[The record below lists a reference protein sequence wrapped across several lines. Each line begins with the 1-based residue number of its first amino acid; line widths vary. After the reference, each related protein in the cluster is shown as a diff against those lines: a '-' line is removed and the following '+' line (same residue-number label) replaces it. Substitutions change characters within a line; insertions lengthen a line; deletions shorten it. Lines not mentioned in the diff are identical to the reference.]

1 MVLPVRCSNRGG
13 FTLVEF
19 LVAIVILMVGLLALL
34 QTVNMAIDANG
45 SNKKR
50 EGAVLLADQAMGR
63 LRGTQYASVV
73 TNSLSGEYP
82 NLQKK
87 SYAGLGFVNYSVYN
101 VVTAL
106 ASNTKNVQVVV
117 SWKEKGVRKSHA
129 LTTVMADQP

>member
-1 MVLPVRCSNRGG
+1 MVLPVRYSNKGG

-34 QTVNMAIDANG
+34 QSVNMAIDANS

-50 EGAVLLADQAMGR
+50 EGAVQLADQAMGR
-63 LRGTQYASVV
+63 LRGTQYASVL
-73 TNSLSGEYP
+73 TNSLSGDYP
-82 NLQKK
+82 GLKKK

-101 VVTAL
+101 VVTNL
-106 ASNTKNVQVVV
+106 AANTKNVQVIV
-117 SWKEKGVRKSHA
+117 SWREKGAHKSHA